1 MQYYRWIIDMRIIFG
16 AISLSLLVSCAGAG
30 QDSHSKEVFKI
41 TDPIIMAVEQYKIE
55 NKAYPRT
62 LNVLEPDYIAKLP
75 KAKLNELGVDY
86 RSWKNKQSY
95 KFRFN
100 VSSTGRCSYTP
111 ETKWEC
117 SDK

>member
-1 MQYYRWIIDMRIIFG
+1 MKIILATFLYSLII
-16 AISLSLLVSCAGAG
+16 SCAGAG

-55 NKAYPRT
+55 NNEYPRT
-62 LNVLEPDYIAKLP
+62 LNVLAPDYILKLP
-75 KAKLNELGVDY
+75 QAKLNDLGVDY
-86 RSWKNKQSY
+86 RSRKQKQSY
-95 KFRFN
+95 RFRFN